1 MISEYYN
8 LPLKLGDIIQK
19 KEHSKCSLYES
30 VARMI
35 HLISITHFGECKH
48 DETFGC
54 EIWENDFEII
64 TNSQLFK
71 DQLKTSLLKTIKNHE
86 PRLTMVSVNI
96 QMEQV
101 EYRMNNRRTK
111 TRIELKVNG
120 TLTKTNEPFSHL
132 EHFFIGPL
140 SYY

>member
-1 MISEYYN
+1 
-8 LPLKLGDIIQK
+8 
-19 KEHSKCSLYES
+19 
-30 VARMI
+30 MI

-71 DQLKTSLLKTIKNHE
+71 DQLKTSILKTIKNHE
-86 PRLTMVSVNI
+86 PRLSLVSVNI

-120 TLTKTNEPFSHL
+120 TLTKTNELFSHL